1 MTCTVTVQY
10 CTVTLEDY
18 LVSILH
24 KVTLEDKTLEDQS
37 FATGGQSV
45 DQIYG
50 DPRKTQFITVIS
62 YGLNLW

>member
-45 DQIYG
+45 D
-50 DPRKTQFITVIS
+50 
-62 YGLNLW
+62 